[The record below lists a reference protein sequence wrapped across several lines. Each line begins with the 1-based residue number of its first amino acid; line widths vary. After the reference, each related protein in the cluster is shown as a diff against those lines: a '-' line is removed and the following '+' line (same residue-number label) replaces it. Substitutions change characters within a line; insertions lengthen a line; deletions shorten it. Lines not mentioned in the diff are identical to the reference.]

1 MLRDVLR
8 PTRFCFSS
16 WIVFRA
22 FRLEDFL
29 SRVQEPWDLEDES
42 RVKGEDDVNEGRW
55 IAMARSMPEVER
67 RAANGKI
74 SAIIAGTTGG
84 VNFIFHVSNNQF
96 E

>member
-1 MLRDVLR
+1 
-8 PTRFCFSS
+8 
-16 WIVFRA
+16 
-22 FRLEDFL
+22 
-29 SRVQEPWDLEDES
+29 
-42 RVKGEDDVNEGRW
+42 
-55 IAMARSMPEVER
+55 MARSMPEVER